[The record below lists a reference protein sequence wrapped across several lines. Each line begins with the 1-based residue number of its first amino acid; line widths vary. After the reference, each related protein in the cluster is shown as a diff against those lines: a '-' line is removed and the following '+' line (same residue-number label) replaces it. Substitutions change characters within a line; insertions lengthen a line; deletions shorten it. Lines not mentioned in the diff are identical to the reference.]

1 MLDLRVSL
9 GLRIEELR
17 NSLHLSRERLAE
29 NTGIDARQI
38 ASYELYGA
46 WPDPENL
53 ANLLRGL
60 NVEVHELFDFTETR
74 KCPRMSFEQRLA
86 NRRERSG
93 RGPSRRTDGP
103 LKKP

>member
-1 MLDLRVSL
+1 MPDLRVLL

-17 NSLHLSRERLAE
+17 DSLHLSRERLAE
-29 NTGIDARQI
+29 ETGIDARQI

-53 ANLLRGL
+53 MKLLRGL
-60 NVEVHELFDFTETR
+60 NVEIHELFDFTETR

-86 NRRERSG
+86 NRKERSG
-93 RGPSRRTDGP
+93 RGPVRRIDGP
-103 LKKP
+103 LK